1 MTRSFVRTVG
11 ALVLAGAAVIACGD
25 DEPTGPDL
33 EIEEFTATLTGAAER
48 PTANASTATGTATI
62 TRVGPTLLFRVDVT
76 NLVNPSAAHI
86 HAPAD
91 TGQTA
96 GVKVNLCGATG
107 VPACPA
113 GSPAGTAFSGTL
125 ATGSAA
131 GIVGTGMSFDSLLV
145 LLRNGNAYVNVHTSD
160 AALGTNNTP
169 GDLPAG
175 ELRGQIAV
183 AP

>member
-1 MTRSFVRTVG
+1 MSRSFVRTVG
-11 ALVLAGAAVIACGD
+11 ALILAGVVISCD
-25 DEPTGPDL
+25 DDDPTGPEL
-33 EIEEFTATLTGAAER
+33 TIEVFNATLSGAAER
-48 PTANASTATGTATI
+48 PTPNTSTATGTAEI
-62 TRVGPTLLFRVDVT
+62 IRIGPTLVFRVDVGG
-76 NLVNPSAAHI
+76 LLNPSAAHI

-91 TGQTA
+91 TGNVA

-107 VPACPA
+107 VPACA
-113 GSPAGTAFSGTL
+113 GAAIGTATTGTI

-131 GIVGTGMSFDSLLV
+131 GISGTGMSFDSLLV

-160 AALGTNNTP
+160 GVGGSTNVP
-169 GDLPAG
+169 GDFGGG